1 MSLIKIYKPA
11 IMNKVI
17 NLKPLQHVEVETAFI
32 SLLDKHCNQQ
42 GAVKPLSNT
51 FFDRIEQLK
60 VKAEAASSLD
70 EV

>member
-1 MSLIKIYKPA
+1 
-11 IMNKVI
+11 MNKVI
-17 NLKPLQHVEVETAFI
+17 NLKPLQHLEVETAFI

-60 VKAEAASSLD
+60 VKAEAAKQRQENILL
-70 EV
+70 EG

>member
-1 MSLIKIYKPA
+1 
-11 IMNKVI
+11 MNKVI

-60 VKAEAASSLD
+60 AKAE
-70 EV
+70 EVKRSIAIE

>member
-1 MSLIKIYKPA
+1 
-11 IMNKVI
+11 MNKVI
-17 NLKPLQHVEVETAFI
+17 NLKPLQHLEVETAFI

-60 VKAEAASSLD
+60 VKAEASSLD

>member
-1 MSLIKIYKPA
+1 
-11 IMNKVI
+11 MNKVI
-17 NLKPLQHVEVETAFI
+17 NLKPQQHVEVETAFI

-60 VKAEAASSLD
+60 VKAEASSLD

>member
-1 MSLIKIYKPA
+1 
-11 IMNKVI
+11 MNKVI

-42 GAVKPLSNT
+42 GAVKQLSNT

-60 VKAEAASSLD
+60 VKAEASSLD

>member
-1 MSLIKIYKPA
+1 
-11 IMNKVI
+11 MNKVI

-60 VKAEAASSLD
+60 VKAEVAGSLN

>member
-1 MSLIKIYKPA
+1 
-11 IMNKVI
+11 MNKVI

-60 VKAEAASSLD
+60 VKAEAAKQRQENILL
-70 EV
+70 EG